1 MPLTKTATSPETS
14 TMTASSDDENVR
26 PSAGIFHRL
35 FKRELPLESETCLF
49 IFVNLLDFFL
59 TYWGLWHGF
68 LTESNP
74 IARWFLDGWGLINGL
89 LMYKLALVVI
99 VCGIA
104 QIVALERPQTARKL
118 LLGTSLIVGIVVI
131 YSLRLIILHGG
142 VVHADETDFELFN
155 AIR

>member
-1 MPLTKTATSPETS
+1 
-14 TMTASSDDENVR
+14 MTASSHDQNVR
-26 PSAGIFHRL
+26 SDKGLFHRS

-68 LTESNP
+68 LRESNP

-89 LMYKLALVVI
+89 LMYKLALVII

-142 VVHADETDFELFN
+142 VVHAEEPNLEFFN
-155 AIR
+155 AIQ